1 MVLTAIHDDVA
12 VARDVVRPEVALYVG
27 AYGPKTRNFYADLVR
42 RYGFEAEVDAIQTAA
57 LDHRMADATAAVTDA
72 MVDALTLVGPVARVR
87 DRLQAYAD
95 AGATSVLAMTKD
107 PASIRSLGEV
117 AT

>member
-1 MVLTAIHDDVA
+1 MVLTAIDDDVA
-12 VARDVVRPEVALYVG
+12 AARDVVRPEISLYVG
-27 AYGPKTRNFYADLVR
+27 AYGPRTQNFYADLVR

-57 LDHRMADATAAVTDA
+57 LDRRMADATAAVPDA
-72 MVDALTLVGPVARVR
+72 MVDALALVGPVARVR

-107 PASIRSLGEV
+107 PASIRAMGEV

>member
-1 MVLTAIHDDVA
+1 
-12 VARDVVRPEVALYVG
+12 
-27 AYGPKTRNFYADLVR
+27 
-42 RYGFEAEVDAIQTAA
+42 
-57 LDHRMADATAAVTDA
+57 MADATTAVSDA

-87 DRLQAYAD
+87 DRLQVYAE

-107 PASIRSLGEV
+107 PTSIRALGEV